1 MRPFAYMNDFTLNGE
16 QPVMVPIKL
25 QSLRD
30 IVQYLFTD
38 MNEGEFESDY
48 EFKKLRSLLDEFNLA
63 LEKAEFEARQEKTK
77 LAQIDPRLK
86 IIANH
91 YGLGSQLFK
100 LIEESAELI
109 VAITHIHHNDEL
121 VKDVRDAINEE
132 LADVKILTDQVMYLI
147 CQHENMAQALENQIE
162 FKIERQLKRIADGE
176 NQV

>member
-1 MRPFAYMNDFTLNGE
+1 MRPFSSMNDFTLNGE

-48 EFKKLRSLLDEFNLA
+48 EFRKLRSLLDEFNLA

-121 VKDVRDAINEE
+121 VKDVRDEE

-147 CQHENMAQALENQIE
+147 CQHENMAQALETQIE
-162 FKIERQLKRIADGE
+162 FKINRQLKRIAE
-176 NQV
+176 EEV

>member
-109 VAITHIHHNDEL
+109 VAITHIHHNDETRQRR
-121 VKDVRDAINEE
+121 KRRHKRGARGRQDSDRSGDVLDLPTREHGTGFRKPD
-132 LADVKILTDQVMYLI
+132 
-147 CQHENMAQALENQIE
+147 
-162 FKIERQLKRIADGE
+162 
-176 NQV
+176 

>member
-109 VAITHIHHNDEL
+109 VAITHIHHND
-121 VKDVRDAINEE
+121 
-132 LADVKILTDQVMYLI
+132 
-147 CQHENMAQALENQIE
+147 
-162 FKIERQLKRIADGE
+162 
-176 NQV
+176 